1 MTIAALVEY
10 RPVTGHEL
18 DVERILRDLILQ
30 VRDEPGCLR
39 CHLMRRADGVFVLY
53 EAYADMAAVDAH
65 RATAHYKIYR
75 LSIEP
80 LLAEPIAPVIL
91 QPIEP

>member
-1 MTIAALVEY
+1 
-10 RPVTGHEL
+10 
-18 DVERILRDLILQ
+18 
-30 VRDEPGCLR
+30 
-39 CHLMRRADGVFVLY
+39 MRRADGVFVLY